1 MKNTWTYH
9 KGQAVPL
16 NRDNIDTDQII
27 PKQFLKSIKK
37 SGFGPNLFD
46 AWRYEDEGFPG
57 QDISN
62 RKINKEFIL
71 NKEKFINSDILIS
84 KKNFGCGSSREHAVW
99 SLMDFGFKVVIA
111 ESFADIFYN
120 NCFNNGLLPI
130 AVSEHEIST
139 LLDLSNKRK
148 EIEIDLQ
155 NQIIFVEDNE
165 IAHFEIDPFRK
176 KCILEGLDEIGLS
189 LTHSSEI
196 KEFER
201 KHYLKSPWI
210 FNRENDWWIK
220 KTIFLFYLVTG

>member
-1 MKNTWTYH
+1 MKNTFTFH
-9 KGQAVPL
+9 RGRTVPL
-16 NRDNIDTDQII
+16 DRDNIDTDQII

-57 QDISN
+57 QDVSQ
-62 RKINKEFIL
+62 RKPNKEFIL
-71 NKEKFINSDILIS
+71 NQERFNGADILIS

-130 AVSEHEIST
+130 TLSSEEISMM
-139 LLDLSNKRK
+139 LNIAEEGK
-148 EIEIDLQ
+148 EIEIDLE
-155 NQIIFVEDNE
+155 NQVIFFEDNE
-165 IAHFEIDPFRK
+165 IATFEIDPFRK

-189 LTHSSEI
+189 LIHAAEI
-196 KEFER
+196 KEFEEKR
-201 KHYLKSPWI
+201 AMESPWI
-210 FNRENDWWIK
+210 FKMGNKNEK
-220 KTIFLFYLVTG
+220 

>member
-1 MKNTWTYH
+1 MKNTSTYH

-71 NKEKFINSDILIS
+71 NQEKFINSDILIS

-130 AVSEHEIST
+130 AISEHEIST

-155 NQIIFVEDNE
+155 NQIIFVEDDE
-165 IAHFEIDPFRK
+165 IAYFEIDPFRK

-210 FNRENDWWIK
+210 FNREND
-220 KTIFLFYLVTG
+220 

>member
-1 MKNTWTYH
+1 MKNTSTYH

-71 NKEKFINSDILIS
+71 NQEEFINSDILIS

-99 SLMDFGFKVVIA
+99 SLMDFGFKVLIA

-130 AVSEHEIST
+130 AISEDEIST
-139 LLDLSNKRK
+139 LLDLSYKRK

-210 FNRENDWWIK
+210 FNRENDQ
-220 KTIFLFYLVTG
+220 

>member
-1 MKNTWTYH
+1 MKNTSTYH

-37 SGFGPNLFD
+37 SGLGPNLFD

-71 NKEKFINSDILIS
+71 NQEKFINSDILIS

-130 AVSEHEIST
+130 AISEHEIST

-201 KHYLKSPWI
+201 KHSIKSPWI
-210 FNRENDWWIK
+210 FNKESD
-220 KTIFLFYLVTG
+220 

>member
-1 MKNTWTYH
+1 MKNTSTYH
-9 KGQAVPL
+9 KGLAVPL

-57 QDISN
+57 QDIGQ
-62 RKINKEFIL
+62 RKPNKEFIL
-71 NKEKFINSDILIS
+71 NQERFNGADILIS

-130 AVSEHEIST
+130 TLSSEEISMM
-139 LLDLSNKRK
+139 LNIAEEGK
-148 EIEIDLQ
+148 EIEIDLE
-155 NQIIFVEDNE
+155 NQVIFFEDNE
-165 IAHFEIDPFRK
+165 IATFEIDPFRK

-189 LTHSSEI
+189 LIHAAEI
-196 KEFER
+196 KEFEEKR
-201 KHYLKSPWI
+201 AMESPWI
-210 FNRENDWWIK
+210 FKMGNKNEK
-220 KTIFLFYLVTG
+220 

>member
-1 MKNTWTYH
+1 MKNTSTYH

-71 NKEKFINSDILIS
+71 NQEKFINSDILIS

-130 AVSEHEIST
+130 AISEHEIST

-155 NQIIFVEDNE
+155 NQIIFVEDDE

-210 FNRENDWWIK
+210 FNREND
-220 KTIFLFYLVTG
+220 

>member
-1 MKNTWTYH
+1 MKNTSTYH

-71 NKEKFINSDILIS
+71 NQEKFINSDILIS

-165 IAHFEIDPFRK
+165 IAHIEIDPFRK

-210 FNRENDWWIK
+210 FNREND
-220 KTIFLFYLVTG
+220 

>member
-1 MKNTWTYH
+1 MKNTSTYH
-9 KGQAVPL
+9 KGRAVPL

-71 NKEKFINSDILIS
+71 NQEKFINSDILIS

-99 SLMDFGFKVVIA
+99 SLMDFGFKVLIA

-210 FNRENDWWIK
+210 FNREND
-220 KTIFLFYLVTG
+220 

>member
-1 MKNTWTYH
+1 MKNTSTYH

-71 NKEKFINSDILIS
+71 NQEKFINSDILIS
-84 KKNFGCGSSREHAVW
+84 KKNFGCGSSREQAVW

-210 FNRENDWWIK
+210 FNREND
-220 KTIFLFYLVTG
+220 

>member
-1 MKNTWTYH
+1 MKNTSTYH

-71 NKEKFINSDILIS
+71 NQEEFINSDILIS

-130 AVSEHEIST
+130 AVSENEIST

-210 FNRENDWWIK
+210 FNREND
-220 KTIFLFYLVTG
+220 

>member
-1 MKNTWTYH
+1 MKNTSTYH

-71 NKEKFINSDILIS
+71 NQEKFINSDILIS

-99 SLMDFGFKVVIA
+99 SLMDFGFKVLIA

-210 FNRENDWWIK
+210 FNREND
-220 KTIFLFYLVTG
+220 